1 VRVLLVEGDRK
12 ASRVLKRLGLAVS
25 RALGAALVVAASIL
39 ASGCAPTGAPLAEY
53 LAATPE
59 DAAVLAPLEAI
70 TEGARRRDV
79 DRSLGAY
86 ADDAR
91 AANFAAVFT
100 RPFLIQPTATPTLT
114 RAELGAVYRKEFQES
129 RATSI
134 RFYDPRVE
142 RADGEATV
150 IARERVTR
158 VDLLWRS
165 RRVLYTAEAVF
176 RLRREA
182 GGWRI
187 VEDRHHLR
195 GYNVF

>member
-1 VRVLLVEGDRK
+1 MRVLLVEDDRK
-12 ASRVLKRLGLAVS
+12 ASRPLERLGLAIS
-25 RALGAALVVAASIL
+25 RAPLAALAVAAAIL
-39 ASGCAPTGAPLAEY
+39 ASGCAPTAAPLAEY
-53 LAATPE
+53 IAATPA
-59 DAAVLAPLEAI
+59 DAAVLAPLEAV
-70 TEGARRRDV
+70 TEGVRTRDV
-79 DRSLGAY
+79 DRILGAY

-100 RPFLIQPTATPTLT
+100 RPLLIQPMATPTLT

-129 RATSI
+129 RATSVT
-134 RFYDPRVE
+134 FSDPRVE

-158 VDLLWRS
+158 VDLRWRS

-176 RLRREA
+176 RLRRQA

-187 VEDRHHLR
+187 VEDHHDLR

>member
-1 VRVLLVEGDRK
+1 MVPRRFLSAVRLE
-12 ASRVLKRLGLAVS
+12 A
-25 RALGAALVVAASIL
+25 AALTVAAALL
-39 ASGCAPTGAPLAEY
+39 ASGCAPTAVPLATY

-70 TEGARRRDV
+70 TEGVRTRDV
-79 DRSLGAY
+79 DRILGAY

-100 RPFLIQPTATPTLT
+100 RPLFIQPTAALTLT
-114 RAELGAVYRKEFQES
+114 RAELGGVYRKEFQES
-129 RATSI
+129 RATSV
-134 RFYDPRVE
+134 RFYDPGVQ

-150 IARERVTR
+150 TARDRVTR
-158 VDLLWRS
+158 VDQLWRS
-165 RRVLYTAEAVF
+165 RRVLYTAEAVY

-187 VEDRHHLR
+187 VEDRHDLR
-195 GYNVF
+195 GYSVF